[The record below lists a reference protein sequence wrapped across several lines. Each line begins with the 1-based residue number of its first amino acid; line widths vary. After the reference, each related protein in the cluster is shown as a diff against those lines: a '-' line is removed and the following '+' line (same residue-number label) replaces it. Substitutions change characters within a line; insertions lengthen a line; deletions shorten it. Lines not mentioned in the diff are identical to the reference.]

1 MKTLYLSRQGS
12 RASLRG
18 EQVRIECQG
27 QLLQEVQLPLLE
39 QILVFGQVQL
49 TTPLIRSCLQ
59 RNIPIAYLS
68 RLGWCY
74 GRAIA
79 IERGYRHLSRY
90 QQELAFADRLLAA
103 KAIVR
108 SKLRNSRTLLL
119 RQDQRHQIAAAA
131 ESAEQINHR
140 LLQVEGVTDL
150 DQLRGLEGAAA
161 AAYFSGFSACLQRS
175 GFRFPRRSKRPPQ
188 DPSNALLSFG
198 YQVIW
203 NHLLTLV
210 ELYGLDPYQ
219 GCLHENSERHAA
231 LVSDLV
237 ESFRSPVVDSIVLE
251 LVNRN
256 QVDSQEHFEERS
268 GGCFLNE
275 VGRRLFLQAFL
286 ARMEEPAGRQSLQ
299 PRWDLLNQQVKD
311 YRKFIYQPVQGF
323 EPYRIR

>member
-18 EQVRIECQG
+18 EQVRIEYQG

-59 RNIPIAYLS
+59 RNVPIAYLS

-90 QQELAFADRLLAA
+90 QQELGFAERLQAA

-108 SKLRNSRTLLL
+108 SKLRNSRKLLL
-119 RQDQRHQIAAAA
+119 RQDQRHRIAAAA
-131 ESAEQINHR
+131 ESAEQINYR
-140 LLQVEGVTDL
+140 LLQVEGATDL

-161 AAYFSGFSACLQRS
+161 AAYFAGFSACLSRS
-175 GFRFPRRSKRPPQ
+175 GFRFVRRSKRPPH

-210 ELYGLDPYQ
+210 ELHGLDPYQ
-219 GCLHENSERHAA
+219 GCLHEGSERHAA

-237 ESFRSPVVDSIVLE
+237 ESFRAPLIDAVVLE
-251 LVNRN
+251 LVNRS
-256 QVDSQEHFEERS
+256 QVDPQEHFEERN

-275 VGRRLFLQAFL
+275 GGRRVFLQAL
-286 ARMEEPAGRQSLQ
+286 LTRMEEPASRSEAQ
-299 PRWDLLNQQVKD
+299 PRWDLLNQQVKE
-311 YRKFIYQPVQGF
+311 YRKFVYQPVQGF